1 MTEYLLNFGLFQT
14 WDLSIPS
21 EHADIDADG
30 TIDHVH
36 CVVNPG
42 EAGPGQEEGGPDC
55 YGKATSMAAATS
67 AKVLYGVVTITL
79 VWKVIETFCSCKK
92 GLSADVFRSKDI
104 FRTKLCYY

>member
-1 MTEYLLNFGLFQT
+1 MFHLLFGRPLVSLP
-14 WDLSIPS
+14 LSPYHS
-21 EHADIDADG
+21 AHADIDADG

-67 AKVLYGVVTITL
+67 AKVLYGVLYCI
-79 VWKVIETFCSCKK
+79 
-92 GLSADVFRSKDI
+92 DHH
-104 FRTKLCYY
+104 